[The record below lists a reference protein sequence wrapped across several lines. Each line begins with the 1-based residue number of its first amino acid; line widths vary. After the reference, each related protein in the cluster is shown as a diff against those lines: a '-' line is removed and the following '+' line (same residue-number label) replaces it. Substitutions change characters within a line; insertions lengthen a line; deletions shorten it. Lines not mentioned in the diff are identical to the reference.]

1 MLFEFFKKI
10 KILKFIIITLLIG
23 CAGSSSNSYKENSLY
38 DTNSTKISELKLIMV
53 DGKTLN
59 IKTDAGSFSRINGQT
74 VIKLDSSEEKVAFTE
89 TQNKKSK
96 TSYVTIVPEGNL
108 YGGSFGL
115 LGIDPQNKRLSNGEY
130 IYNGNAEVFINDGN
144 ALYGL
149 SGDSNIEIKV
159 TETDDEIIGQISN
172 LSGYQSFLDLSCRG
186 CPIDSVATIVFRNGS
201 ICNGNNICFEKV
213 ILDNSKLSY
222 PLTSLYNLETQGSF
236 YGENSSEIG
245 IVFAIDDTKAGSIEI
260 KGALTGSK

>member
-1 MLFEFFKKI
+1 M
-10 KILKFIIITLLIG
+10 KILKIIIITFLVG
-23 CAGSSSNSYKENSLY
+23 CAGSSSNNYKENSLY
-38 DTNSTKISELKLIMV
+38 DTNSTKVSELKLIMV
-53 DGKTLN
+53 DGKTLDIN
-59 IKTDAGSFSRINGQT
+59 TDAGSFSRINGQT
-74 VIKLDSSEEKVAFTE
+74 VIELSSSKE
-89 TQNKKSK
+89 TITFIESQNKKSK
-96 TSYVTIVPEGNL
+96 TSYVTIIPEGNL

-115 LGIDPQNKRLSNGEY
+115 LGVDPQNNRLSDGEY
-130 IYNGNAEVFINDGN
+130 IYNGNAEVFINDGE

-149 SGDSNIEIKV
+149 SGDSIVEIKL
-159 TETDDEIIGQISN
+159 TETEDEIIGQISN

-186 CPIDSVATIVFRNGS
+186 CSIDSVATIVFRNGS

-222 PLTSLYNLETQGSF
+222 PLTSLYNIETHGSF